1 MARELA
7 NQLVAEGLRPRR
19 SFRQSLVYRPL
30 WFARNFPLGAFGAAF
45 VILLLAMA
53 AVPQAFT
60 TLDPTAQVLGDRL
73 QGPSLDHWFGTDQ
86 LGRDLY
92 TRIVYAA
99 RTSILI
105 GFGITVLGN
114 GITTVLGIVS
124 AYFGGW
130 IDLLF
135 QRLIDVVIALPG
147 LLFII
152 IFVTSLRSRV
162 GGDVPA
168 IVLSIGLLVAFGSGQ
183 RTIRGQTL
191 STKQNQYIEAARTIG
206 AGHVR
211 IMARHILPNVF
222 GIVIV
227 SMSLTVG
234 GAVLV
239 ESSLS
244 FLGYGVQPPTPSW
257 GRMLSDARNYLV
269 RGPHVAIFPGLLIFL
284 TVYSF
289 NMLGDALRD
298 VLDPRLRGSTRA

>member
-1 MARELA
+1 MAGELTEELIA
-7 NQLVAEGLRPRR
+7 GGLRPQR
-19 SFRQSLVYRPL
+19 SFRQNLVYRPI
-30 WFARNFPLGAFGAAF
+30 WFARNFPLGAFGAIF
-45 VILLLAMA
+45 VILLLAMSI
-53 AVPQAFT
+53 VPQAFT
-60 TLDPTAQVLGDRL
+60 TLDPTTQVLADRL
-73 QGPSLDHWFGTDQ
+73 HGPSFDHWFGTDQ

-92 TRIVYAA
+92 TRIIYAA
-99 RTSILI
+99 RTSIMI

-114 GITTVLGIVS
+114 GITTILGIAS

-130 IDLLF
+130 LDLLF

-162 GGDVPA
+162 GGDIPA
-168 IVLSIGLLVAFGSGQ
+168 IVISIGLLIAFGGGQ

-191 STKQNQYIEAARTIG
+191 STKENQYIEAAHASG

-211 IMARHILPNVF
+211 IMTRHILPNVF
-222 GIVIV
+222 AIVLV

-269 RGPHVAIFPGLLIFL
+269 VGPHAAIFPGLLIFL

-289 NMLGDALRD
+289 NMFGDALRD
-298 VLDPRLRGSTRA
+298 MLDPRLRGSTRA